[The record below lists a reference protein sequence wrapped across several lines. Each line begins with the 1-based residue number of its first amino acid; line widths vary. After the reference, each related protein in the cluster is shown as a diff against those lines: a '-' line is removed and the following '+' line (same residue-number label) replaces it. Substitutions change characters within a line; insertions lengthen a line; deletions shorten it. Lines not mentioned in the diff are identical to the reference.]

1 MKELKKAVIYARY
14 SSDRQTEQSIEGQ
27 LRVCN
32 EFAKA
37 NDIVIVDE
45 YIDRAMTGTNDNR
58 PAFKKM
64 LADSD
69 RHSPWDIVLVY
80 AIDRFG
86 RNSIEVAVNKQR
98 LQKSGK
104 ILLSATQRT
113 STNVDGSKNLDGILL
128 ENVLIGLSEY
138 YSAELAQKIRRGLK
152 ESWSKGQFTGGILA
166 YGYKLENKKAVIDN
180 DQANIVL
187 DIFNMYANGFD
198 ATDIIDKLHSK
209 GIMHKGKPFLHN
221 AIYGILHN
229 EKYIGKCTFNNETY
243 TNIYPAIVPLDLFN
257 QVQIKLEHN
266 KLGQKSREVDFLLKG
281 KLYCGYC
288 GKRMNGESGTSHTG
302 KVMYYYK
309 CATRKKKT
317 GNCHKKTVNKD
328 FIENAVLDMTMD
340 LFTNKVN
347 LNIIADEIMRTVNQS
362 KQDKSILK
370 LLQAQKQ
377 NAEKSLKNVMT
388 AIEQGI
394 ITATTK
400 NRVTEL
406 ENEIDGLQVKILQE
420 ECNLRSQVNREDIME
435 FLTYGVR
442 QSSPQVLID
451 ILINKIEL
459 FDNEIVIY
467 FNYTD
472 KINPENPNTATR
484 GFLLPCGYQA
494 KANTRYLVIIKKQ

>member
-1 MKELKKAVIYARY
+1 MKTAVIYARY

-27 LRVCN
+27 VRVCR

-58 PAFKKM
+58 PAFQKM

-69 RHSPWDIVLVY
+69 RHFAWDIVLVY

-86 RNSIEVAVNKQR
+86 RNSIEIALNKHR
-98 LQKSGK
+98 LQKNGK

-152 ESWSKGQFTGGILA
+152 ESWNKGQFTGGILA
-166 YGYKLENKKAVIDN
+166 YGYKLVDKKVVIDN
-180 DQANIVL
+180 DQANVII
-187 DIFNMYANGFD
+187 DIFNMYANGYD
-198 ATDIIDKLHSK
+198 ARNIIDVLHNK
-209 GIMHKGKPFLHN
+209 GITHNGKKFLPN

-229 EKYIGKCTFNNETY
+229 EKYIGKCTFNNTTY
-243 TNIYPAIVPLDLFN
+243 TNIYPAIVSLDLFDV
-257 QVQIKLEHN
+257 VQRKLDHN
-266 KLGQKSREVDFLLKG
+266 KKGQKSRETDFLLKG

-288 GKRMNGESGTSHTG
+288 GKHMNGESGTSHTG
-302 KVMYYYK
+302 KIMYYYK
-309 CATRKKKT
+309 CASRKKKLRDCT
-317 GNCHKKTVNKD
+317 KKTISKD
-328 FIENAVLDMTMD
+328 FIENAVLDMAMD

-347 LNIIADEIMRTVNQS
+347 LNIIADEIMRTVNKSQQEQS
-362 KQDKSILK
+362 VLK

-377 NAEKSLKNVMT
+377 EAERSLKNVMK
-388 AIEQGI
+388 AIEQGV

-406 ENEIDGLQVKILQE
+406 ENEIDDLQAKILTE
-420 ECNLRSQVNREDIME
+420 ECNLQNKVDREDIMDY
-435 FLTYGVR
+435 LTYGVR

-451 ILINKIEL
+451 ILVNKIEL
-459 FDNEIVIY
+459 FDDEIVVY

-472 KINPENPNTATR
+472 KVNPDSPDTDIR
-484 GFLLPCGYQA
+484 DFLLPCGYNA
-494 KANTRYLVIIKKQ
+494 IVTTRYLIVIRKT

>member
-1 MKELKKAVIYARY
+1 MKTAVIYARY

-27 LRVCN
+27 VRVCR

-58 PAFKKM
+58 PAFQKM
-64 LADSD
+64 LSDSD
-69 RHSPWDIVLVY
+69 RHSAWDIVLVY

-86 RNSIEVAVNKQR
+86 RNSIEIALNKHR
-98 LQKSGK
+98 LQKNGK

-166 YGYKLENKKAVIDN
+166 YGYKLVDKKVEIDN
-180 DQANIVL
+180 DQANVII
-187 DIFNMYANGFD
+187 DIFNMYANGYD
-198 ATDIIDKLHSK
+198 ARNIIDFLHNK
-209 GIMHKGKPFLHN
+209 GITHNGKKFLPN
-221 AIYGILHN
+221 AIYGMLHN
-229 EKYIGKCTFNNETY
+229 EKYIGKCTFNNTTY
-243 TNIYPAIVPLDLFN
+243 TNIYPAIVSLDLFDV
-257 QVQIKLEHN
+257 VQRKLDHN
-266 KLGQKSREVDFLLKG
+266 KKGQKSKETDFLLKG

-302 KVMYYYK
+302 QVMYYYK
-309 CATRKKKT
+309 CASRKKKT
-317 GNCHKKTVNKD
+317 RDCTKKTVSKD
-328 FIENAVLDMTMD
+328 FIENVVLDMAMD

-347 LNIIADEIMRTVNQS
+347 LNIIADEIMRTVSKSQQEQS
-362 KQDKSILK
+362 VLK

-377 NAEKSLKNVMT
+377 EAEKSLKNVMK
-388 AIEQGI
+388 AIEQGV

-406 ENEIDGLQVKILQE
+406 ENEMDDLQAKILTE
-420 ECNLRSQVNREDIME
+420 ECNLQNQVSREDIMDY
-435 FLTYGVR
+435 LTYGVK

-451 ILINKIEL
+451 ILVNKIEL
-459 FDNEIVIY
+459 FDDEIVIY

-472 KINPENPNTATR
+472 KANPENPDTDAR
-484 GFLLPCGYQA
+484 DFLLPCGYNA
-494 KANTRYLVIIKKQ
+494 IATTRYLVVIKKT